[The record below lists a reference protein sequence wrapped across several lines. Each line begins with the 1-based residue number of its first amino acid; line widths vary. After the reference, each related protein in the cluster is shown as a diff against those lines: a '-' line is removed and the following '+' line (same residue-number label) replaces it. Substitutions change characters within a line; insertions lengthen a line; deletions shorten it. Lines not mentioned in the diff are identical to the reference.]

1 VLSLL
6 GEHCDRSGLLRVHAL
21 AVSHRDRAF
30 LFLMPSGSGKS
41 TLALGLMETGRFGYI
56 SDDDPLY
63 HPVRGILPF
72 PRALGTL
79 DRQRLAHVPDSFV
92 ARVDRME
99 FGTKYQLDS
108 DWWGER
114 VERRALADV
123 VLVVTRRVLNGE
135 PAIEPVP
142 RAVARRA
149 LVRDAVLGLGLYQ
162 GLEFLVQRSTVEL
175 AAKLPALLRRWR
187 LARRLAASARTYRLT
202 ANRDP
207 AAVRRTVESF
217 VEALP

>member
-1 VLSLL
+1 
-6 GEHCDRSGLLRVHAL
+6 
-21 AVSHRDRAF
+21 
-30 LFLMPSGSGKS
+30 
-41 TLALGLMETGRFGYI
+41 
-56 SDDDPLY
+56 
-63 HPVRGILPF
+63 VRGILPF